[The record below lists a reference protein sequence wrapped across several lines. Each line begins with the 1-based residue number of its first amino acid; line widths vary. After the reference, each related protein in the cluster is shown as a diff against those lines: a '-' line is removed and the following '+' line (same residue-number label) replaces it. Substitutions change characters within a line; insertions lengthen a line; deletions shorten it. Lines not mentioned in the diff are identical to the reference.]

1 MALEFHLG
9 EFDGPLD
16 LLLYLIAKHK
26 LDISD
31 IEISVLL
38 EQYLGYMAE
47 MREADLE
54 VSSEFLE
61 MAARLVYIKTVS
73 LLPRHEEAKELKQ
86 QLEGQLL
93 EYQLLKE
100 VAGEMAQRYVGFRSF
115 VRKPAPLEPDSAYTG
130 SHRPDELL
138 SAYLAAVGKGARRLP
153 PPPSAF
159 KEIVSRR
166 VVSVT
171 SRIVFVLRKLYRTGS
186 MPYSEFFAAPDK
198 SELVATFLAMLELI
212 KSRRIAVNE
221 DNTMVYFVRERTPSP
236 DAAEPLD
243 GGASPS

>member
-9 EFDGPLD
+9 EFEGPLD
-16 LLLYLIAKHK
+16 LLLYLISKHK
-26 LDISD
+26 LNIND

-38 EQYLGYMAE
+38 EQYLDYMAD

-54 VSSEFLE
+54 ISSEFLE

-86 QLEGQLL
+86 ELEGQLL

-100 VAGEMAQRYVGFRSF
+100 AAVRMAELYKGFRSF
-115 VRKPAPLEPDSAYTG
+115 VRRPAPVRLDPTYTG

-138 SAYLAAVGKGARRLP
+138 SAYLITVGKGARKLP
-153 PPPSAF
+153 PPASAF
-159 KEIVSRR
+159 QTIVSRR

-171 SRIVFVLRKLYRTGS
+171 SRIVFVLRKLYRSGS
-186 MPYSEFFAAPDK
+186 MPYNEFFAASDR

-212 KSRRIAVNE
+212 KSHRITVSD
-221 DNTMVYFVRERTPSP
+221 DNSMVYFSREKRR
-236 DAAEPLD
+236 EPQ
-243 GGASPS
+243 SET

>member
-1 MALEFHLG
+1 MMALEFHIG

-16 LLLYLIAKHK
+16 LLLFLISKHK
-26 LDISD
+26 MNIAD

-38 EQYLGYMAE
+38 EQYLDYMAD

-54 VSSEFLE
+54 ISSEFLE

-73 LLPRHEEAKELKQ
+73 LLPRHEEAKELKKE
-86 QLEGQLL
+86 LEGQLL

-100 VAGEMAQRYVGFRSF
+100 VAVQMAPMYKGNRSF
-115 VRKPAPLEPDSAYTG
+115 VRRPSPIKIDPTYTG

-138 SAYLAAVGKGARRLP
+138 SAYMITVGKGARRLP
-153 PPPSAF
+153 PPPAAF
-159 KEIVSRR
+159 KGIVAKR

-171 SRIVFVLRKLYRTGS
+171 SRIFFVLRKLYRTGE
-186 MPYSEFFAAPDK
+186 MPYNEFFAASDR

-212 KSRRIAVNE
+212 KSKRITVSD
-221 DNTMVYFVRERTPSP
+221 DNSTVYFSREKRRK
-236 DAAEPLD
+236 AAPE
-243 GGASPS
+243 SE